1 MAIRHTGTRDP
12 RTKVESLSRIGQLL
26 DGCSSR
32 KNERCDGADGIGQ
45 CVSRKLIFFVCRAE
59 SFDRLDILRQTL
71 VGRWRVTN
79 PFPHTFSLDTPVS
92 RWVDSQRRRAIGSVP
107 SVNAY

>member
-45 CVSRKLIFFVCRAE
+45 CVSRKLIFSFAELRA
-59 SFDRLDILRQTL
+59 SIGSTFCDKPWLGAGGSQIHSHTLFPWAPQSLDGLILRDGVPL
-71 VGRWRVTN
+71 VVFRV
-79 PFPHTFSLDTPVS
+79 
-92 RWVDSQRRRAIGSVP
+92 
-107 SVNAY
+107 